1 MLMLFYYL
9 VGVALS
15 GVFIYWVTRN
25 LHAAALKQSLNYRL
39 FLVKVPRDFVSED
52 QQKQYPNY
60 SAFVSAFE
68 QLLEHLSR
76 YQKEII
82 FELAV
87 PSDTL
92 EISFYFACHKQ
103 DIDFLNQLV
112 VAYFPFS
119 QIEIQPKDFT
129 VFTPLSFT
137 SAAKLRLKE
146 NFAFPIKTFK
156 SFNDDPL
163 AAIINAF
170 SKLSKTEEGAIFQL
184 IVKPADKRSVERVKS
199 IRQNIVAGKSAKE
212 AIANPKSVAKE
223 ALKKSF
229 ELGFSSDKDKDK
241 KLSEPSLSK
250 LDETL
255 VKLMEEKIQYPLF
268 QVTGRLVATAEHQER
283 ADNILAQLM
292 EPFSSFSQPLGNRFD
307 VIKLKSQKEIKKLA
321 YGCSFRLFSSADKM
335 ILNSAEI
342 ATVFH
347 FPHPFIAN
355 PRIKWLKA
363 RSALPPLDLPNVGTV
378 LGRSDISPNHEEIKI
393 LDNDRRRHIYV
404 VGQTGTGK
412 STLLKQ
418 MIVSDIAAGKGV
430 CFIDPHGD
438 TAEEILGYIPESR
451 FEEVI
456 YFNPGNFKRSFGL
469 NMLDWDPRF
478 PFQKTFVV
486 NELLEILDKLYD
498 LKTVGGP
505 IFEQYFRN
513 SLLLLL
519 DDRSEI
525 HTLIDVPR
533 VLTNPNYRRQ
543 LLDRSDNP
551 LVKEF
556 WVQEAEKAGGDLALA
571 NVAPYINSK
580 LSPFLANDLVRPIIG
595 QIHSSIDFREILD
608 TGKIF
613 IVNLSKGLLGDI
625 NSYLLGMIVVG
636 KLMMAAFS
644 RVDMPEEERKD
655 YYLFIDEFQNVTT
668 DTIATIFS
676 EARKYHLSLTVAN
689 QYLAQLKEPILKSVF
704 GNVGTLIS
712 FRVGRDDAEVLAR
725 YMAPVFNVYDLM
737 NLDNFHAYIRLLIGN
752 QVTRPFSLV
761 TVKLPPP
768 NQEAIHYLQEISA
781 IKYGRDREDVEMEIK
796 SRYK

>member
-307 VIKLKSQKEIKKLA
+307 VIKLESQK
-321 YGCSFRLFSSADKM
+321 
-335 ILNSAEI
+335 
-342 ATVFH
+342 
-347 FPHPFIAN
+347 
-355 PRIKWLKA
+355 
-363 RSALPPLDLPNVGTV
+363 
-378 LGRSDISPNHEEIKI
+378 
-393 LDNDRRRHIYV
+393 
-404 VGQTGTGK
+404 
-412 STLLKQ
+412 
-418 MIVSDIAAGKGV
+418 
-430 CFIDPHGD
+430 
-438 TAEEILGYIPESR
+438 
-451 FEEVI
+451 
-456 YFNPGNFKRSFGL
+456 
-469 NMLDWDPRF
+469 
-478 PFQKTFVV
+478 
-486 NELLEILDKLYD
+486 
-498 LKTVGGP
+498 
-505 IFEQYFRN
+505 
-513 SLLLLL
+513 
-519 DDRSEI
+519 
-525 HTLIDVPR
+525 
-533 VLTNPNYRRQ
+533 
-543 LLDRSDNP
+543 
-551 LVKEF
+551 
-556 WVQEAEKAGGDLALA
+556 
-571 NVAPYINSK
+571 
-580 LSPFLANDLVRPIIG
+580 
-595 QIHSSIDFREILD
+595 
-608 TGKIF
+608 
-613 IVNLSKGLLGDI
+613 
-625 NSYLLGMIVVG
+625 
-636 KLMMAAFS
+636 
-644 RVDMPEEERKD
+644 
-655 YYLFIDEFQNVTT
+655 
-668 DTIATIFS
+668 
-676 EARKYHLSLTVAN
+676 
-689 QYLAQLKEPILKSVF
+689 
-704 GNVGTLIS
+704 
-712 FRVGRDDAEVLAR
+712 
-725 YMAPVFNVYDLM
+725 
-737 NLDNFHAYIRLLIGN
+737 
-752 QVTRPFSLV
+752 
-761 TVKLPPP
+761 
-768 NQEAIHYLQEISA
+768 
-781 IKYGRDREDVEMEIK
+781 
-796 SRYK
+796 